1 MYIKNYF
8 LTTEPKTEEN
18 KFLTYKEKLMRL
30 LILSLLFVFSFNFS
44 SSQEDNYKG
53 LLTDFIKAQGQFET
67 FNATIDQM
75 TSMMGVTLNEDEKVE
90 FTNDV
95 MSSLIEMLMPIYKK
109 HFTEQDLNDAIEL
122 FKTPIG
128 KKISEKSPIIAQ
140 ESMQASMQWGMELST
155 KLQKYMN

>member
-1 MYIKNYF
+1 
-8 LTTEPKTEEN
+8 
-18 KFLTYKEKLMRL
+18 MRL
-30 LILSLLFVFSFNFS
+30 LILSILFTFSFNFS
-44 SSQEDNYKG
+44 ISQEDNYKE
-53 LLTDFIKAQGQFET
+53 LLTDFIEAQGQFET

-95 MSSLIEMLMPIYKK
+95 MSSLIEMLVPVYQK
-109 HFTEQDLNDAIEL
+109 HFTEQDLKDAIDL

-155 KLQKYMN
+155 KLQKYMK

>member
-1 MYIKNYF
+1 
-8 LTTEPKTEEN
+8 
-18 KFLTYKEKLMRL
+18 MRL
-30 LILSLLFVFSFNFS
+30 LILSIVFTFSFNFS
-44 SSQEDNYKG
+44 ISQEDNYKG

-95 MSSLIEMLMPIYKK
+95 MSSLIEMLVPVYKK
-109 HFTEQDLNDAIEL
+109 HFTEQDLKDAIEL

>member
-1 MYIKNYF
+1 
-8 LTTEPKTEEN
+8 
-18 KFLTYKEKLMRL
+18 MRL
-30 LILSLLFVFSFNFS
+30 FIISLLFVFSFNLS
-44 SSQEDNYKG
+44 NSQEDNYKG

-95 MSSLIEMLMPIYKK
+95 MSSLIEMLVPVYKK
-109 HFTEQDLNDAIEL
+109 HFTEQDLEDAIEL

-128 KKISEKSPIIAQ
+128 KKISEKIPIIAQ
-140 ESMQASMQWGMELST
+140 ESMQASMQLGMELST

>member
-1 MYIKNYF
+1 
-8 LTTEPKTEEN
+8 
-18 KFLTYKEKLMRL
+18 MRL
-30 LILSLLFVFSFNFS
+30 LILSIVFTFSFNFS
-44 SSQEDNYKG
+44 ISQEDNYKG
-53 LLTDFIKAQGQFET
+53 LITDFIKAQGQFET

-95 MSSLIEMLMPIYKK
+95 MSSLIEMLVPIYKK
-109 HFTEQDLNDAIEL
+109 HFTEQDLEDAIEL

>member
-1 MYIKNYF
+1 
-8 LTTEPKTEEN
+8 
-18 KFLTYKEKLMRL
+18 MRL
-30 LILSLLFVFSFNFS
+30 LILSIVFTFSFNFS
-44 SSQEDNYKG
+44 ISQEDNYKG

-95 MSSLIEMLMPIYKK
+95 MSSLIEMLVPVYKK
-109 HFTEQDLNDAIEL
+109 HFTEQDLEDAIEL

>member
-1 MYIKNYF
+1 
-8 LTTEPKTEEN
+8 
-18 KFLTYKEKLMRL
+18 MRL
-30 LILSLLFVFSFNFS
+30 LILSILFAFSFNLS
-44 SSQEDNYKG
+44 ISQEDNYKG
-53 LLTDFIKAQGQFET
+53 LLTDFMKAQGQFET

-95 MSSLIEMLMPIYKK
+95 MSSLIEMLVPVYKK
-109 HFTEQDLNDAIEL
+109 HFTEIDLEDAIEL

>member
-1 MYIKNYF
+1 
-8 LTTEPKTEEN
+8 
-18 KFLTYKEKLMRL
+18 MRL
-30 LILSLLFVFSFNFS
+30 LILSILFTFSFNLS
-44 SSQEDNYKG
+44 ISQEDNYKG

-109 HFTEQDLNDAIEL
+109 HFTEQELNDAIEL